1 MQPNVLS
8 IIEILG
14 KFKHR
19 FSDCVRFHQ
28 VDSFGIVHNVQYFYF
43 IEVAH
48 TEYLANLG
56 IEIGP
61 ETFQRFLPLMTVHN
75 QIDYFNPLRLGDSFE
90 VLTRVSWYKN
100 SSFEF
105 QSIVRKKN
113 EEISAFARTIL
124 VYLNNKTFEPEP
136 LPKRILEL
144 VRNFEKDD
152 VEQLKE
158 FNGPE

>member
-1 MQPNVLS
+1 MQPDVSS

-19 FSDCVRFHQ
+19 FSDFVRFHQ

-90 VLTRVSWYKN
+90 VLTRVSWYRN

-113 EEISAFARTIL
+113 KEISAFARTVL
-124 VYLNNKTFEPEP
+124 VYLNNRTLEPES

-144 VRNFEKDD
+144 VRNFEGDD
-152 VEQLKE
+152 VEHLKE
-158 FNGPE
+158 FNGP